1 MNKLPIAKRV
11 QILSMLCE
19 GVSMRAIGRMAEVS
33 PNTVDKM
40 LVEAG
45 KACAELHDEMV
56 RDVTAKRVQCDEI
69 WAFNYCKQRTVATAK
84 RAPAGAGDIWT
95 WTALDAD
102 SKLIVSYLVGDRSGQ
117 AAIELMD
124 DVRGRLAN
132 RVQITTDGHRAY
144 LDAVEGAFGGDV
156 DYAQVVKLFGPTPS
170 PAGRYS
176 PAECVGIKKV
186 RIEGDPDEK
195 HVSTSFVEAHNKTM
209 RMHMRRF
216 TRLTNGHSKKVANH
230 AHMVALY
237 TFFYNFIRTHS
248 KLKMTPAMQAG
259 IAATFST
266 FEDVVAGVDA
276 AAPAPRARGPYRP
289 RQKAISN

>member
-11 QILSMLCE
+11 QILTMLCE
-19 GVSMRAIGRMAEVS
+19 GVSMRAIGRMVDVS
-33 PNTVDKM
+33 PNTVDKI
-40 LVEAG
+40 LVDAG

-69 WAFNYCKQRTVATAK
+69 WAFSYCKQRTLATAK
-84 RAPAGAGDIWT
+84 RAPADAGDIWT
-95 WTALDAD
+95 WTAIDAD

-132 RVQITTDGHRAY
+132 RVQISTDGHKAY
-144 LDAVEGAFGGDV
+144 LEAVEGAFGGDV
-156 DYAQVVKLFGPTPS
+156 DYAQVIKTYGPMPS

-176 PAECVGIKKV
+176 PAECTGVKKV
-186 RIEGDPDEK
+186 RVEGKPDWK
-195 HVSTSFVEAHNKTM
+195 HVSTSFVEVHNKTM

-248 KLKMTPAMQAG
+248 KLKMTPAMQAK
-259 IAATFST
+259 IATTFST
-266 FEDVVAGVDA
+266 FEDVIARVDA
-276 AAPAPRARGPYRP
+276 ATPAPKARGPYRP
-289 RQKAISN
+289 RKKANSN